1 MAKNTM
7 RRRAV
12 ILSGVLSCI
21 LVLATT
27 SCGQDSPARIDREPS
42 GVVVT
47 DSAGVRNVSLGRVES
62 LSSPQLTS
70 TLVFST
76 RQNDIELFYANAALF
91 LPDGG
96 VALANSGAREVLLL
110 SDEGALVTH
119 AGRAGEGP
127 GEFGDVTAMVRTADG
142 FLAYDARMG
151 RMNEFSRLGDFVT
164 SWSFGSG
171 NSIVDLKPSARG
183 REGEMLAVFGESR
196 HFARGGIKR
205 DTTPLLMYPEPE
217 AAPDTLALL
226 PATEWSYSELPGGG
240 LTRFEVGFGR
250 TLVAFGF
257 EDRAILGETGSLD
270 LAVYQAD
277 GRRTRRIHG
286 DGGGGEVSA
295 DDVSAWRSERL
306 AEAADLPPEF
316 VRILEEIPHNETF
329 PAFETAVLGP
339 DEMVWIGLHA
349 RPGEA
354 NRAWLV
360 IGPDGE
366 LRGRMDLP
374 ADAVVLAVDT
384 DRFALVRS
392 DATDVQDFQVHAY

>member
-1 MAKNTM
+1 MDDTI

-12 ILSGVLSCI
+12 ILSGVL
-21 LVLATT
+21 VLATT
-27 SCGQDSPARIDREPS
+27 SCSQDSPARIDTEPS

-62 LSSPQLTS
+62 LSPPQLTS
-70 TLVFST
+70 ILVYST
-76 RQNDIELFYANAALF
+76 RQNDIDLFYADAALF
-91 LPDGG
+91 LNDGG

-110 SDEGALVTH
+110 SDEGALVTR

-171 NSIVDLKPSARG
+171 NRIVDLKPIARG
-183 REGEMLAVFGESR
+183 REGETLAVFGESR

-226 PATEWSYSELPGGG
+226 PATEWSYSEVPGGAS
-240 LTRFEVGFGR
+240 RFEVGFGR
-250 TLVAFGF
+250 TMVAFGF

-270 LAVYQAD
+270 LVVYQAD

-286 DGGGGEVSA
+286 DGGGGEVGA

-306 AEAADLPPEF
+306 TGATDLPPEF
-316 VRILEEIPHNETF
+316 VRVLEEVPHNETF
-329 PAFETAVLGP
+329 PAYETAVLGP

-354 NRAWLV
+354 DRAWLV

-374 ADAVVLAVDT
+374 ADAVVLAVET

-392 DATDVQDFQVHAY
+392 DETDVQDFQVHAY

>member
-1 MAKNTM
+1 MTGNTM

-12 ILSGVLSCI
+12 ILSGVV
-21 LVLATT
+21 VLAST
-27 SCGQDSPARIDREPS
+27 SCGGDSPPRTDTEPS

-47 DSAGVRNVSLGRVES
+47 DSGGVRTVSLGRVES
-62 LSSPQLTS
+62 LSPPQLTS
-70 TLVFST
+70 TLVHST

-91 LPDGG
+91 LPGGG

-110 SDEGALVTH
+110 SDEGSLVTR
-119 AGRAGEGP
+119 AGRPGEGP
-127 GEFGDVTAMVRTADG
+127 GEFGDVTAMVGTADG
-142 FLAYDARMG
+142 FLVYDARMG

-171 NSIVDLKPSARG
+171 NRIVDLKPVARG
-183 REGEMLAVFGESR
+183 QGGEMLAVFGDSR
-196 HFARGGIKR
+196 RFAPSGIRR

-226 PATEWSYSELPGGG
+226 PATEWSYSEIPGGVV
-240 LTRFEVGFGR
+240 TRFEVGFGP

-257 EDRAILGETGSLD
+257 EDRAVLGETGSLD
-270 LAVYQAD
+270 LVVHQAD

-286 DGGGGEVSA
+286 DGGGGEVGA

-316 VRILEEIPHNETF
+316 VSILEEIPHNETF

-339 DEMVWIGLHA
+339 DEMVWIGLNA

-366 LRGRMDLP
+366 LRGRIDLP

-384 DRFALVRS
+384 DRIALVLS
-392 DATDVQDFQVHAY
+392 DETDVQDFQVHAY

>member
-1 MAKNTM
+1 MDDTM

-12 ILSGVLSCI
+12 ILSGA

-27 SCGQDSPARIDREPS
+27 SCSRDSPARIDTEPP

-47 DSAGVRNVSLGRVES
+47 DYAGVRNVSLGRVES
-62 LSSPQLTS
+62 LSPPQLAS
-70 TLVFST
+70 TLVYST
-76 RQNDIELFYANAALF
+76 RQNDIDLFYANAALF
-91 LPDGG
+91 LNDGG
-96 VALANSGAREVLLL
+96 VALANSGAFEVLLL
-110 SDEGALVTH
+110 SDEGSLVRR

-127 GEFGDVTAMVRTADG
+127 GEFGAVTAMVGTADG
-142 FLAYDARMG
+142 FLVYDARMG

-171 NSIVDLKPSARG
+171 NRIVDLKPVARG
-183 REGEMLAVFGESR
+183 HDGGMLVVFGESR

-226 PATEWSYSELPGGG
+226 PATEWSYSEVPGGVS
-240 LTRFEVGFGR
+240 RFEVGFGR
-250 TLVAFGF
+250 TMVAFGF

-286 DGGGGEVSA
+286 DGGGGEVGA
-295 DDVSAWRSERL
+295 DAVSAWRSERL
-306 AEAADLPPEF
+306 TGATDLPPEF
-316 VRILEEIPHNETF
+316 VRVLEEVPHNETF
-329 PAFETAVLGP
+329 PAYETAVLGP

-354 NRAWLV
+354 DRAWLV

-374 ADAVVLAVDT
+374 ADAVVLAVET

-392 DATDVQDFQVHAY
+392 DETDVQDFQVHAY

>member
-1 MAKNTM
+1 MAIDTM
-7 RRRAV
+7 RRRTV
-12 ILSGVLSCI
+12 ILSGI
-21 LVLATT
+21 LVLAAT
-27 SCGQDSPARIDREPS
+27 SCSQDSPARTDTAPQ
-42 GVVVT
+42 VTVT
-47 DSAGVRNVSLGRVES
+47 DSGSERTVSLGRVES
-62 LSSPQLTS
+62 LSPPQLTS
-70 TLVFST
+70 TLVYST
-76 RQNDIELFYANAALF
+76 RQNDIALFYANAALF
-91 LPDGG
+91 LHDGG

-110 SDEGALVTH
+110 SDEGSLVKR

-127 GEFGDVTAMVRTADG
+127 GEFGAVTAMVRTADG
-142 FLAYDARMG
+142 FLVYDARMG

-171 NSIVDLKPSARG
+171 NRIVDLKPVALG
-183 REGEMLAVFGESR
+183 HDGGMLAVFGDSR
-196 HFARGGIKR
+196 RFAPSGIRR
-205 DTTPLLMYPEPE
+205 DTTPLLMYPDPE

-226 PATEWSYSELPGGG
+226 PATEWSYSEIPGGG
-240 LTRFEVGFGR
+240 VTRFEVGFGP

-286 DGGGGEVSA
+286 DGGGGDVGA

-306 AEAADLPPEF
+306 AEAEGLPPEF
-316 VRILEEIPHNETF
+316 VSVLEEIPHNETF
-329 PAFETAVLGP
+329 PAYQTAVLGP
-339 DEMVWIGLHA
+339 AEMVWIGLHA

-354 NRAWLV
+354 MRAWLV

-366 LRGRMDLP
+366 LRGRIDLP

-392 DATDVQDFQVHAY
+392 DETDVQDFQVHAY

>member
-1 MAKNTM
+1 MDDTM

-12 ILSGVLSCI
+12 ILSGVL
-21 LVLATT
+21 VLATT
-27 SCGQDSPARIDREPS
+27 SCSRDSPARIETEPS

-62 LSSPQLTS
+62 LSPPQLTS
-70 TLVFST
+70 TLVYST
-76 RQNDIELFYANAALF
+76 RQNDIDLFYADAALF
-91 LPDGG
+91 LNDGG
-96 VALANSGAREVLLL
+96 VALANSGALEVLLL
-110 SDEGALVTH
+110 SDEGSLVKR

-127 GEFGDVTAMVRTADG
+127 GEFGAVTAMVGTADG
-142 FLAYDARMG
+142 FLVYDARMG

-171 NSIVDLKPSARG
+171 NSIVDLKPVARG
-183 REGEMLAVFGESR
+183 MEGGMLAVFGESR

-226 PATEWSYSELPGGG
+226 PATEWSYSEVPGGV
-240 LTRFEVGFGR
+240 TRFEVGFGR
-250 TLVAFGF
+250 TMVAFGF

-286 DGGGGEVSA
+286 DGGGGEVGA

-306 AEAADLPPEF
+306 AGATDLPPEF
-316 VRILEEIPHNETF
+316 VRVLEEVPHNETF
-329 PAFETAVLGP
+329 PAYETAVLGP
-339 DEMVWIGLHA
+339 GEMVWIGLYA

-354 NRAWLV
+354 DRAWLV

-374 ADAVVLAVDT
+374 ADAVVLAVET

-392 DATDVQDFQVHAY
+392 DETDVQDFQVHAY